1 MQKVKVDLKKEVDSS
16 YEITIGSEYAKEI
29 LQKLRDEGCFFMVDE
44 NIFELY
50 GDFFT
55 HDNMFRFRADEHNKT
70 HESVVA
76 VLGFLF
82 RCNARRDS
90 KMVITGG
97 GITGDVGG
105 FVAATY
111 MRGIS
116 FIQIPTTLL
125 SMVDSSVGGKTG
137 INFRGSKNNVGSFAQ
152 PEHVYI
158 DMSFLKTLTD
168 EEYLNGVAEVIKYG
182 AIFDADFFTYL
193 EENKDKVLARDLETL
208 AYVVKRC
215 CEMKALVVQK
225 DEKEKGDRALL
236 NFGHT
241 FAHAIETDSDHVV
254 KHGFAVAAGMYLET
268 DFAVKKGDA
277 TPETLQHM
285 KRILTDYGFDISYE
299 IIDKEKFFNAMLSDK
314 KADKKGLTL
323 ALTPSIGSGK
333 ILKNIPLQS
342 VVDYFNNL

>member
-1 MQKVKVDLKKEVDSS
+1 MDIVRVDLKKEVDSS
-16 YEITIGSEYAKEI
+16 YDITIGSSFAREVIE
-29 LQKLRDEGCFFMVDE
+29 KLRSEGCFFMADE
-44 NIFELY
+44 NVFDLY
-50 GDFFT
+50 SGFFT

-82 RCNARRDS
+82 RCGARRDS
-90 KMVITGG
+90 RLVIIGG

-116 FIQIPTTLL
+116 FIQMPTTLL

-137 INFRGSKNNVGSFAQ
+137 INFRGAKNNVGAFAQ

-158 DMSFLKTLTD
+158 DMDFLKTLSD
-168 EEYLNGVAEVIKYG
+168 EEFLNGVAEVIKYG
-182 AIFDADFFTYL
+182 AIFDADFFGYL
-193 EENKDKVLARDLETL
+193 EANREKVIARDAETL

-215 CEMKALVVQK
+215 CEMKADVVK
-225 DEKEKGDRALL
+225 RDEKEKGDRALL

-241 FAHAIETDSDHVV
+241 FAHAIETDSDHGV
-254 KHGFAVAAGMYLET
+254 KHGYAVAAGMYLET
-268 DFAVKKGDA
+268 DFAVKTGEA
-277 TPETLQHM
+277 RPETLQ
-285 KRILTDYGFDISYE
+285 RIESILSAYGFSTSYQIE
-299 IIDKEKFFNAMLSDK
+299 DRELFFQAMLADK

-323 ALTPSIGSGK
+323 ALTPSIGSGR
-333 ILKNIPLQS
+333 ILKNISPQS